1 MNIGILLILSLAEI
15 GLFGLLILFFVRLR
29 KSEHLL
35 TRLRDGQDSL
45 LDKLQANAELEREL
59 MGSFIARQKE
69 LTILNEK
76 LEERE
81 QELRKL
87 LDQAEAVSRSS
98 AFLREIITQ
107 GHKKGRSA
115 EQLAKATNL
124 SLDEVELILLQY
136 KK

>member
-15 GLFGLLILFFVRLR
+15 ILFFLLIRFFMRLR
-29 KSEHLL
+29 KSETLL

-59 MGSFIARQKE
+59 MGSFITRQKE
-69 LTILNEK
+69 LVALNEK

-81 QELRKL
+81 LELRKL
-87 LDQAEAVSRSS
+87 LEQAEAVSRSPV
-98 AFLREIITQ
+98 FLREVILQ
-107 GHKKGRSA
+107 GHKKGRTPT
-115 EQLAKATNL
+115 QLAKATGL
-124 SLDEVELILLQY
+124 SLDEVELILLQH